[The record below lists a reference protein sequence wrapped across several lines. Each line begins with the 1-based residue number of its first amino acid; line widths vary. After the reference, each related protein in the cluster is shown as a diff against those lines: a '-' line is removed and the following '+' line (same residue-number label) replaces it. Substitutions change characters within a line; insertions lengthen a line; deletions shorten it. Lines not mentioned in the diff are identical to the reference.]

1 MKLKKKSIAFI
12 LVLVMLFSS
21 LVITPG
27 ALAYNEGNDIN
38 SEYMYLEATDS
49 DVIHAEV
56 TGVIEGM
63 LGHSLSDQTIQIAL
77 NGDVFTGDVV
87 DGYDVTSWFVIADF
101 LAAPR
106 TPAAMAAPGFPGIR
120 NFVATVTGVA
130 TDRTVATVSI
140 AGTPV
145 IVNPNINSVTIPANR
160 LELSENSLVADIDT
174 GLLDIDVER
183 NRGYT
188 VTINPDSPTG
198 VYVTFVYHNP
208 GATRVQFR
216 SEGRL
221 LDTRNPPAIGGGAPT
236 LANNPFPEQFQE
248 GMVPGA
254 QFGGLMAWRAFERDM
269 QDLGDGYFA
278 ITVPMT
284 GGATAY
290 WYAVWGT
297 VPGFPGT
304 QSGRQIF
311 DPYQPWTCPDF
322 TTWSWRH
329 HRGHTQSA
337 AYVPWLPV
345 QGAENYRPLELPHS
359 DPAQRGTVVTHR
371 YPSPTWTHAYL
382 GGAANPQDHHFVLVY
397 LPVGYETMTEP
408 LPTIYVAHGNT
419 NDAMDYMFTSGVKN
433 IMDNL
438 IASGDLPPTVLV
450 SINYQHIAG
459 AVARRNLITNYI
471 IPSIEENF
479 NVSIRPEHRAVGG
492 FSIGGQIAAQLYQFN
507 AADFGYFAPLSTF
520 SPPSM
525 AALRDAPNN
534 LFPTLFVGCGL
545 WEQASTYRMLPV
557 NLRNAGID
565 FTHHEVHSGHDLH
578 VIGRSM
584 AYFLENVVTWESLA
598 PTITTP
604 QAVFAVNAPADVEIG
619 LHLGAGRLEANG
631 IASVI
636 LGTTVLAATDWSL
649 DGSTLLVNEDAFD
662 DHASYDYVIVQI
674 VFDTVAPI
682 ATTRTAIVNIV
693 EAETLTLQN
702 HNTLRRMLED
712 GNVILH
718 VPRYHNLGI
727 TGTLVVPEDRT
738 LILHSPLNV
747 GSNATLIIE
756 GTVVVAGPNGRINS
770 QGRGSTVQIAEGG
783 TLINNVWVENVT
795 GSIFENEGTIIN
807 NGRFEIRGGVT
818 FYNGGDVV
826 GQNDLRIHRDAI
838 VIG

>member
-1 MKLKKKSIAFI
+1 MKRKKRFIATI
-12 LVLVMLFSS
+12 LVLVMLFSA
-21 LVITPG
+21 LTIGYG
-27 ALAYNEGNDIN
+27 ALAYDESNDIN
-38 SEYMYLEATDS
+38 SGYTGY
-49 DVIHAEV
+49 VYAEV
-56 TGVIEGM
+56 TGVISGM
-63 LGHSLSDQTIQIAL
+63 LGHSFSDQTIQIAL
-77 NGDVFTGDVV
+77 SGDAFTDDVV
-87 DGYDVTSWFVIADF
+87 AGYDVTSWFDVADF

-106 TPAAMAAPGFPGIR
+106 TPAAMAAPGFPGVR
-120 NFVATVTGVA
+120 NFAATINNVDTYRAIVTI
-130 TDRTVATVSI
+130 SI
-140 AGTPV
+140 VGTPL
-145 IVNPNINSVTIPANR
+145 IIDPEIDSVTIPASR
-160 LELSENSLVADIDT
+160 LELSDYSLVADVDPD
-174 GLLDIDVER
+174 LFDIDVER

-188 VTINPDSPTG
+188 VTINPDSPTD
-198 VYVTFVYHNP
+198 VYVTFVYYNP

-221 LDTRNPPAIGGGAPT
+221 FDTRNPPSIGAGAPP
-236 LANNPFPEQFQE
+236 LADNPFPEQFRE

-290 WYAVWGT
+290 WYAVWGY

-304 QSGRQIF
+304 QSARQIF

-337 AYVPWLPV
+337 AYVPWLPT
-345 QGAENYRPLELPHS
+345 QGIENYRPLELPNT
-359 DPAQRGTVVTHR
+359 DPTQRGTVVTHR

-397 LPVGYETMTEP
+397 LPVGYDAMTEP

-419 NDAMDYMFTSGVKN
+419 NDAMDYMFTAGVKN

-450 SINYQHIAG
+450 SINYQHFAG
-459 AVARRNLITNYI
+459 AVARRNLIMEYI

-479 NVSIRPEHRAVGG
+479 NVSTRPEHRAVGG

-520 SPPSM
+520 SPPS
-525 AALRDAPNN
+525 AANLSAAPNN

-545 WEQASTYRMLPV
+545 WEQASSYRMLPV
-557 NLRNAGID
+557 NLRNAEID
-565 FTHHEVHSGHDLH
+565 FIHHEVHSGHDLH

-604 QAVFAVNAPADVEIG
+604 KAVFVVDAPGTVEIA

-631 IASVI
+631 ITSVTF
-636 LGTTVLAATDWSL
+636 GATVLD
-649 DGSTLLVNEDAFD
+649 STYWRLEGPTLFIDEEAF
-662 DHASYDYVIVQI
+662 ASHVSYGYINMQI
-674 VFDTVAPI
+674 VFDTIAPI
-682 ATTRTAIVNIV
+682 ATTRALTIDIIR
-693 EAETLTLQN
+693 AEILTVQN
-702 HNTLRRMLED
+702 HNTLRAMLEQ
-712 GNVILH
+712 GNVVLH
-718 VPRYHNLGI
+718 VPTYHNLGI
-727 TGTLVVPEDRT
+727 ARGYAPLVVPEGRT
-738 LILHSPLNV
+738 LVLHSPLNV
-747 GSNATLIIE
+747 NGDTTLIIK
-756 GTVVVAGPNGRINS
+756 GTVVVAAPNGRINN
-770 QGRGSTVQIAEGG
+770 QGGAIGGTIQIADGG
-783 TLINNVWVENVT
+783 ILLNDGWVENVT
-795 GSIFENEGTIIN
+795 NSTLSNYGTIIN
-807 NGRFEIRGGVT
+807 NGRIEIRSRVT
-818 FYNGGDVV
+818 FIDRGYLLGLNSLGV
-826 GQNDLRIHRDAI
+826 HRDAI
-838 VIG
+838 VTS